1 MFDRDSVF
9 KFFGNGKEE
18 KGDEFKLYYAY
29 DLITTALEAKFGDK
43 AAWLPEYQ
51 EIVDWLHDNKGDGLL
66 VIGDS
71 GRGKSVICRDIIPAV
86 LNDRFWI
93 SSFSPYC
100 YVTTAYRM
108 ASKGFENDD
117 FPYGSK
123 AIMIDD
129 VGTEGDFVQ
138 FGARRNLFK
147 EVVDWAE
154 EHHKLLILTSN
165 LTIEKLQEKYD
176 ERTVD
181 RLKSLCR
188 LVITKGNSLRTNIG
202 SGIPKRIRE
211 CGIDFDTQEEAN
223 TFADEQR
230 AILNRI
236 NQDGVEV
243 FSGDREE
250 YEEGQ
255 PMKIVY
261 NPDTKNDM
269 AYALFKH
276 DWNKYEEYLREKGEN
291 IPF

>member
-9 KFFGNGKEE
+9 KLFGNGKEK
-18 KGDEFKLYYAY
+18 KGDEFKFYYAY

-71 GRGKSVICRDIIPAV
+71 GRGKSVICRDIIPTL
-86 LNDRFWI
+86 LNDRF
-93 SSFSPYC
+93 SRESNLTYC
-100 YVTTAYRM
+100 YTTTAYRM
-108 ASKGFENDD
+108 ASEGFGDD
-117 FPYGSK
+117 GMPYGHK
-123 AIMIDD
+123 AVMIDD

-154 EHHKLLILTSN
+154 ENNKLLILTSN

-211 CGIDFDTQEEAN
+211 WGIDFDTQEEAN
-223 TFADEQR
+223 TFVDEQM

-236 NQDGVEV
+236 NLGEVEV
-243 FSGDREE
+243 FKGDREA

-269 AYALFKH
+269 AYAILKH